1 MKNTAKADKGFLEI
15 ALVAVDNLDD
25 PRSNMKLFGIYS
37 LRGIELAGPMEI
49 VKTRLNQHF
58 LDNQAF
64 HGLVLHGLN

>member
-15 ALVAVDNLDD
+15 ALVAIDNLDN
-25 PRSNMKLFGIYS
+25 PKSNMKLFGIYS
-37 LRGIELAGPMEI
+37 YQGIELASQMEI
-49 VKTRLNQHF
+49 IKTRLNRQF